1 MIQED
6 TGEAK
11 IWRQDLSSGTW
22 SVVAS
27 VNDPRGESSGIVD
40 ASQWFGPGSWILDV
54 QGHGMNINEEVVDGV
69 TVKRES
75 GQVMLMKIPGS

>member
-1 MIQED
+1 MVQED
-6 TGEAK
+6 TGEAL
-11 IWRQDLSSGTW
+11 IWRQDLSSGSW

-40 ASQWFGPGSWILDV
+40 ASEWFGAGAWILDV
-54 QGHGMNINEEVVDGV
+54 QGHGVNVEEVVIDGV